1 MERSQ
6 TTLKKPHLMFQPS
19 WDVVPATGSWPPPQL
34 EEDLALKGSGKIA
47 SGSKRQWTDEVKTAF
62 VIIRL
67 VALACSCLLDLSVC
81 FHPSISSRTRS
92 ARALLLVW
100 CTTLVERRVLALSY
114 CPCFR
119 RIKLCATMSKSVDLA
134 SGRRYRQRRA
144 ASDECLLTPPSVLR
158 WHKTS
163 RVELANNVA
172 SGKQYHTSYYAG
184 FNE

>member
-1 MERSQ
+1 MGRSQ

-19 WDVVPATGSWPPPQL
+19 WDVHVVPATGSWPPPQL

-67 VALACSCLLDLSVC
+67 VALACSCFLDLSVC

-100 CTTLVERRVLALSY
+100 CTTLVGSDEFWRS
-114 CPCFR
+114 
-119 RIKLCATMSKSVDLA
+119 ATALA
-134 SGRRYRQRRA
+134 SGGSNCARPCPRVWTSQVVEGTDSVEQRQTNA
-144 ASDECLLTPPSVLR
+144 CLLRLLSSGGTRPP
-158 WHKTS
+158 
-163 RVELANNVA
+163 
-172 SGKQYHTSYYAG
+172 G
-184 FNE
+184 